1 MDISRSGTVRT
12 SVRSPRDTLQSFDLH
27 FSFDV
32 VEHSEYDTAAALHQ
46 HRVDYVGATT
56 SRAPCDDPAML
67 DFHLTPVAGNNV
79 FTRQTYD
86 ALRKGGRVS
95 LFSKAYFGYAISAA
109 CSGYIYAM
117 VEFVLL
123 RLPAQT
129 LGLDDGGT
137 MNGLRDVVH
146 LQWSLVPFLGL
157 LSDSYAPF
165 GFRRKAYIVLGWILV
180 SLFFGTLFVL
190 YQFSSHIFGSDV
202 PPQAV
207 ALACTTGAMVS
218 LVISTNAMDIRIV
231 ELSQQEQVC
240 NRGKLVA
247 VYQILRISAQVVVHI
262 LIQVS
267 VTATTTPPKNQ
278 LQLALP
284 CSTGLFVLHLS
295 ILALV
300 PIPFLVHYAYE
311 TRLNKLTAA
320 PSQFIETCKQ
330 FWQSGQQKAIWQL
343 VAFNCVLYFFSFLD
357 YGQVSKAIAVWN
369 PESASVML
377 LRLMLSDIAFVAALV
392 LWKVYAV
399 NAHWVKTIA
408 AVICSWCVVYLTG
421 NTLIAF
427 DVVRQQWLTTLLG
440 MLRAGV
446 RVLLL
451 FSAFVPT
458 IEVAQIGSE
467 GTIYGLLSSFQS
479 VAKSLG
485 TQLSNAIV
493 KSSSGALVFP
503 ISAVRADSSSIQMK
517 VFYGILVLTA
527 IKLLSLLSLFFCPR
541 HKLDAQ
547 QLRLY
552 GGYRR
557 LPLFVF
563 LLAYAVSYPYVTYYQ
578 YAHMCR

>member
-1 MDISRSGTVRT
+1 MDILRSDTVGT

-32 VEHSEYDTAAALHQ
+32 VEYTEYDAAATLRQ
-46 HRVDYVGATT
+46 HRIDYIGTTT
-56 SRAPCDDPAML
+56 SRAPCDNPAML
-67 DFHLTPVAGNNV
+67 DFHLTPIAGNDV
-79 FTRQTYD
+79 FTRQTYG

-95 LFSKAYFGYAISAA
+95 LFSKAYIGYAISAA
-109 CSGYIYAM
+109 CSGYMFAM
-117 VEFVLL
+117 VESVLL

-129 LGLDDGGT
+129 LGLDDDGT

-165 GFRRKAYIVLGWILV
+165 GYRRKAYIIMGWILM
-180 SLFFGTLFVL
+180 SLFFAALFVL
-190 YQFSSHIFGSDV
+190 CQFSSYIFGSAV

-207 ALACTTGAMVS
+207 ALACTTGATVS
-218 LVISTNAMDIRIV
+218 LVISTNTMDIRIV
-231 ELSQQEQVC
+231 ELSQQEQVYS
-240 NRGKLVA
+240 RGTLVA
-247 VYQILRISAQVVVHI
+247 VYQILRIFAQVIVHI
-262 LIQVS
+262 LIQRLS
-267 VTATTTPPKNQ
+267 I
-278 LQLALP
+278 
-284 CSTGLFVLHLS
+284 LFALHLS
-295 ILALV
+295 IFALV
-300 PIPFLVHYAYE
+300 PIPFLVRYAYE

-343 VAFNCVLYFFSFLD
+343 VAFNCVLYFFLFLN
-357 YGQVSKAIAVWN
+357 YNQVSRAIAVWN
-369 PESASVML
+369 PESASAKL
-377 LRLMLSDIAFVAALV
+377 LRLMLSDVAFVAALV

-399 NAHWVKTIA
+399 NAHWVKSAA

-440 MLRAGV
+440 MLCAGV

-479 VAKSLG
+479 IVKSLG
-485 TQLSNAIV
+485 AQLSNAIV
-493 KSSSGALVFP
+493 KSSPGVLMFP
-503 ISAVRADSSSIQMK
+503 LSEIRANSSSIQVK
-517 VFYGILVLTA
+517 VFYGILFLAA
-527 IKLLSLLSLFFCPR
+527 IKLLSLLSLLFCPR

-557 LPLFVF
+557 LPLLVF
-563 LLAYAVSYPYVTYYQ
+563 LLAYAMSYPYVTYYQ